1 MDLWNFKTIPISS
14 AQQTKSK
21 FCLPRGR
28 KNDVWSFIWGTQN
41 YSSRK
46 FYALAFQ
53 SMQVPSSFTW
63 LWKSKCTHES
73 NFLAGYSLLIGST
86 AGICSDGAI
95 SILIQAIVVLC
106 ATLVQRKTFCIF
118 SLTALLR
125 PPAGSLYTYIGQM
138 ILIYMQSFLLAG
150 RIVHMVFSRRF
161 SQLLPGNFGSY
172 GMTKSLTM
180 AMLAEDFA
188 FLVSKSKF
196 TFSS

>member
-1 MDLWNFKTIPISS
+1 MMFGLSFGEHRTIPQGSFMLWLSS
-14 AQQTKSK
+14 LCK
-21 FCLPRGR
+21 C
-28 KNDVWSFIWGTQN
+28 
-41 YSSRK
+41 
-46 FYALAFQ
+46 
-53 SMQVPSSFTW
+53 QVLLLGCGNRNAP
-63 LWKSKCTHES
+63 HES